1 VDAAEVFLTPEA
13 ADSSPD
19 GDESLLGSSSCCS
32 IPEDTLADTAQ
43 SAFSYALQ
51 PHSMGLSRGTPF
63 VGLYPGDHHDYVL

>member
-13 ADSSPD
+13 ADSSTD
-19 GDESLLGSSSCCS
+19 GGESLLGCCS

-43 SAFSYALQ
+43 SALSYALQ

-63 VGLYPGDHHDYVL
+63 VGLQDGDDHDYVL